1 MQGGKADPS
10 GYVSAGDGS
19 LALDPAPMLRV
30 LLDGIVAGI
39 DTCELA
45 YALHVELA
53 RMTAKVA
60 SALASQTGV
69 RTAALSGGVFMNRI
83 LLEEVHRRLAA
94 AGLKVLIPSTVP
106 VNDGCIAYGQA
117 AIACAR
123 ISRGFR
129 DHELIE
135 SA

>member
-1 MQGGKADPS
+1 
-10 GYVSAGDGS
+10 
-19 LALDPAPMLRV
+19 MLRL
-30 LLDGIVAGI
+30 LLDGLVAGV

-53 RMTAKVA
+53 RMTAEAA

-83 LLEEVHRRLAA
+83 LLEEVRRRLAA
-94 AGLKVLIPSTVP
+94 TGLEVLIPSTVP

-123 ISRGFR
+123 ISRGSR
-129 DHELIE
+129 DRELDE
-135 SA
+135 PA